1 MLSQLSAKH
10 VGQLLGCLRNSYKL
24 ACEFDLRPGLKFLV
38 QKVAHTPVAVNLYK
52 QAGASMVFYI
62 HTLIKICSNLPD
74 LDRATV
80 CNLLSKKDS
89 TEEKSSND
97 SEKESNGTLNDGRK
111 EEQNGVE
118 SNNQQQTSVVEP
130 LEADSPER
138 SANVN
143 SQINQCKEGL
153 PSSGADSVSSRNARW
168 PDGKEHLVKPRSQI
182 DGVDTQFGSMS
193 LDPSRP
199 KITDNGLM
207 YVQQLKAVCEE
218 LCQTYTD
225 ILYDKAGTSCVD
237 SMADQQ
243 LFFLIAQPDEFPEI
257 SPARVDVKQLNKK
270 LEQTQARLQGQTV
283 TTQAVSV
290 QGQCHGTVEQSRIRR
305 LTVWTITY
313 YTGVVMDK

>member
-1 MLSQLSAKH
+1 
-10 VGQLLGCLRNSYKL
+10 
-24 ACEFDLRPGLKFLV
+24 
-38 QKVAHTPVAVNLYK
+38 
-52 QAGASMVFYI
+52 MVFYI

-74 LDRATV
+74 LDQATV
-80 CNLLSKKDS
+80 CKLLSKKDS
-89 TEEKSSND
+89 MEEKTNKD
-97 SEKESNGTLNDGRK
+97 SEKESDRTLNDGRK

-118 SNNQQQTSVVEP
+118 SSNGQQTTAVEP
-130 LEADSPER
+130 LEPDSPECL
-138 SANVN
+138 ANVN
-143 SQINQCKEGL
+143 NQVNQCKEGL
-153 PSSGADSVSSRNARW
+153 PSSGADTVSSRNARW
-168 PDGKEHLVKPRSQI
+168 PDGKEHWPKPRSQI

-290 QGQCHGTVEQSRIRR
+290 QGQCHDTLQQAKTTM
-305 LTVWTITY
+305 LTLCGPSHITWAF
-313 YTGVVMDK
+313 